1 MPDDPVSEIR
11 SRVDLVDLVSQRVR
25 LVRAGRSFKGL
36 CPFHEEKTPSFF
48 VNPERGV
55 WHCFGCGEHGD
66 CFSWL
71 MKLEGLTFPEALRRL
86 GEKVGVEVRASRG
99 APSRG
104 EREEILEALSVAARF
119 FRERLRHEKRAAE
132 YLAARQID
140 PETAEEFGIGYAP
153 ASWDALSTFLASEKV
168 NLAAAAKAGLVGTR
182 RDGGYY
188 DRFRDR
194 LMFPVADAGDR
205 IVGFGGRS
213 IGQEGPKYLNSPET
227 PVFHKANI
235 LYGWSL
241 ARREISARGF
251 ALVVEGYLDVISAHR
266 AGLKNAVA
274 AMGTAFSEPHCRLL
288 KLGCDRV
295 VLCFDADSPGQRAA
309 LGAADVLEAA
319 GFDVRIARLP
329 SGEDPDSLVC
339 AGRAA
344 DLHRAVQ
351 EAATAAE
358 FRLDRVMARFNLEDA
373 ADRARMLAEAVGVLG
388 RVQNSFE
395 RDRLI
400 RKLAVYHPSFAQGSD
415 VAESRI
421 RREADRA
428 ARGGA
433 AGSVSRPGA
442 AARRR
447 EMVAD
452 VPRQRAIEKA
462 EQTLLRCL
470 LEGSDEAD
478 LIMERLPVDSFVTE
492 PARELAAEV
501 YACRELGEDPASVVI
516 QSREG
521 GSAAARLASALL
533 VTDGPPA
540 GPAVVLDCIER
551 LVRES
556 RRERL
561 ARLREKFN
569 RGELSKDSPEYQEFL
584 SLQRE
589 WHG

>member
-1 MPDDPVSEIR
+1 VTDDPVREIR
-11 SRVDLVDLVSQRVR
+11 SRVDLVDLVGQRVR
-25 LVRAGRSFKGL
+25 LQRAGRSFKGL

-66 CFSWL
+66 CYTWL
-71 MKLEGLTFPEALRRL
+71 MKLEGITFPEALRRL
-86 GEKVGVEVRASRG
+86 GEKVGVEVGASRG
-99 APSRG
+99 GPSRG
-104 EREEILEALSVAARF
+104 EREEMLEALSVAARF
-119 FRERLRHEKRAAE
+119 FRERLRQDRRAAG

-140 PETAEEFGIGYAP
+140 PETAEQFGIGYAP
-153 ASWDALSTFLASEKV
+153 ASWDSLTMFLASQKV
-168 NLAAAAKAGLVGTR
+168 NLAAAANAGLVGTR

-213 IGQEGPKYLNSPET
+213 IGPDGPKYLNSPET

-235 LYGWSL
+235 LYGWPL

-274 AMGTAFSEPHCRLL
+274 AMGTAFSEAHCRLL
-288 KLGCDRV
+288 GLGCDRV

-319 GFDVRIARLP
+319 GFDVRVARLAP
-329 SGEDPDSLVC
+329 GEDPDSLVC
-339 AGRAA
+339 SGRSA
-344 DLHRAVQ
+344 DLHQAVQ
-351 EAATAAE
+351 EAVTAAE
-358 FRLDRVMARFNLEDA
+358 FRLDRVMARFDLQDA
-373 ADRARMLAEAVGVLG
+373 ADRARMLAEAAKVLG
-388 RVQNSFE
+388 RVQNAFE

-400 RKLAVYHPSFAQGSD
+400 RKLAVYHPSFAQGTD

-421 RREADRA
+421 RREVDRA
-428 ARGGA
+428 ARGAAGGRAAGGGA
-433 AGSVSRPGA
+433 APGRGEA
-442 AARRR
+442 AAKT
-447 EMVAD
+447 
-452 VPRQRAIEKA
+452 PRQRAIEKA
-462 EQTLLRCL
+462 EQILLRCL
-470 LEGSDEAD
+470 LESREKAA
-478 LIMERLPVDSFVTE
+478 LIVERLPVDGFVTE
-492 PARELAAEV
+492 AARELAAEI
-501 YACRELGEDPASVVI
+501 YACRELGEDPLTVLFPG
-516 QSREG
+516 REG
-521 GSAAARLASALL
+521 GGAARLASALL
-533 VTDGPPA
+533 VTEGPPA
-540 GPAVVLDCIER
+540 PEAVILDCIER

-569 RGELSKDSPEYQEFL
+569 RGELSRDSAEYREFL
-584 SLQRE
+584 SLQQE
-589 WHG
+589 CHG